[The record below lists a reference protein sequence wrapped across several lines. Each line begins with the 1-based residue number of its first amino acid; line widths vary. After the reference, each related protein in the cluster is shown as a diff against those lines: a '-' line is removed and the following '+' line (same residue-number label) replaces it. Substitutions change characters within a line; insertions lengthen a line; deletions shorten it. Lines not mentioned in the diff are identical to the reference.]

1 MAVPASS
8 GIARRRSTVRRAIIG
23 GLVVVCLVIFT
34 GYFRE
39 ASGGPF
45 HSVQNGAASVVSPVQ
60 EVATRAVQP
69 LRDGWGWVNSLRDAR
84 DRAANLEKENEV
96 LRAAAADNIVR
107 DQKLAELESLQ
118 GVETTIDAT
127 QQLGANYKAV
137 RGLIYS
143 RSTTDWY
150 RSARIDVGSSD
161 GVVRNS
167 PVVAGANRGAAL
179 VGVVTATSSGSSEV
193 AFLTDGRTE
202 VGASIPEAGNY
213 QGLVQ
218 STTPGELQMTGIPR
232 AAPVKPNQTV
242 VTGGFDSLAL
252 PSIYPR
258 GIPIGLV
265 TSVGSQEVDVQQ
277 TVQVT
282 PFVDPRKLSYLVV
295 LAPVSKKAKTRAAG
309 G

>member
-1 MAVPASS
+1 VAVPASS
-8 GIARRRSTVRRAIIG
+8 GIARRRSTVRRAVIG

-69 LRDGWGWVNSLRDAR
+69 LRDGWGWVSSLRDAR
-84 DRAANLEKENEV
+84 DRAASLEQQNEV
-96 LRAAAADNIVR
+96 LRAAAADNVVR
-107 DQKLAELESLQ
+107 DQKLAELEALQ
-118 GVETTIDAT
+118 GVEATIQAEKG
-127 QQLGANYKAV
+127 LGGYKAV

-150 RSARIDVGSSD
+150 RSARISVGSSD

-167 PVVAGANRGAAL
+167 PVVAAANRGAAL

-202 VGASIPEAGNY
+202 VGASLPEAGNFP
-213 QGLVQ
+213 GLVQ

-232 AAPVKPNQTV
+232 AAPVKLNQTV
-242 VTGGFDSLAL
+242 ITGGFNTSDL

-295 LAPVSKKAKTRAAG
+295 LAPVSPQAKQRASG

>member
-8 GIARRRSTVRRAIIG
+8 GIARRRSTVRRAVIG

-69 LRDGWGWVNSLRDAR
+69 LRDGWGWVSSLRDAR
-84 DRAANLEKENEV
+84 DRAASLEQQNEV
-96 LRAAAADNIVR
+96 LRAAAADNVVR
-107 DQKLAELESLQ
+107 DQKLAELEALQ
-118 GVETTIDAT
+118 GVEATIQAEKG
-127 QQLGANYKAV
+127 LGGYKAV

-150 RSARIDVGSSD
+150 RSARISVGSSD

-167 PVVAGANRGAAL
+167 PVVAAANRGAAL

-202 VGASIPEAGNY
+202 VGASLPEAGNFP
-213 QGLVQ
+213 GLVQ

-232 AAPVKPNQTV
+232 AAPVKLNQTV
-242 VTGGFDSLAL
+242 ITGGFNTSDL

-295 LAPVSKKAKTRAAG
+295 LAPVSPQAKQRASG

>member
-8 GIARRRSTVRRAIIG
+8 GIARRRATVRRAVIG

-69 LRDGWGWVNSLRDAR
+69 LRDGWGWMSSLRDAR
-84 DRAANLEKENEV
+84 DRAASLQKENEV

-127 QQLGANYKAV
+127 QQLGKNYKAV

-143 RSTTDWY
+143 RSITDWY
-150 RSARIDVGSSD
+150 RSARIDVGASE
-161 GVVRNS
+161 GVRRNS

-179 VGVVTATSSGSSEV
+179 VGVVTATSSNSSQV

-202 VGASIPEAGNY
+202 AGASIPEAGNY

-218 STTPGELQMTGIPR
+218 STTPGELEMTGIPR
-232 AAPVKPNQTV
+232 AAPVKTGQTV

-282 PFVDPRKLSYLVV
+282 PLVDPRKLSYLVV
-295 LAPVSKKAKTRAAG
+295 LAPVSAKAKQRAAG